1 MMKFFVSMLLTAILV
16 FVAGL
21 YLPWWCLVFA
31 AFFVALLIHQRSGRA
46 FLSGF
51 LGVFI
56 LWTFLAWWIDM
67 KNESVLSTKVAELF
81 SLGGS
86 SFLLI
91 LISAIIGALV
101 AGFAAMSGSYLRSII

>member
-1 MMKFFVSMLLTAILV
+1 MLLTAILA

-31 AFFVALLIHQRSGRA
+31 AFFVALLIHQRSWRA
-46 FLSGF
+46 FLSAF

-56 LWTFLAWWIDM
+56 LWTLLAWWIDM
-67 KNESVLSTKVAELF
+67 KNDSILSRKVAQLF

-86 SFLLI
+86 SILLI
-91 LISAIIGALV
+91 LISAVIGALV
-101 AGFAAMSGSYLRSII
+101 AGFAAMSGSYLRSIK